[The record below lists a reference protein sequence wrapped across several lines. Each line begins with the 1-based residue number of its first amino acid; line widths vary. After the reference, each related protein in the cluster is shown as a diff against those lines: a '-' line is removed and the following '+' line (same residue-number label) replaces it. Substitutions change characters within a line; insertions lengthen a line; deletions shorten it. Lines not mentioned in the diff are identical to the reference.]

1 LETDMQTE
9 NRILDDLARV
19 ASGAF
24 HTLGGLREEIETRV
38 RERLERVAA
47 DLDLVSREEF
57 EAARSMAAKARAD
70 QEVLAERLTRLEAE
84 MASLRRAEKPA
95 PRRKPGGA
103 AGGGATEPGAS

>member
-1 LETDMQTE
+1 MQTE

-47 DLDLVSREEF
+47 DLELVSREEF
-57 EAARSMAAKARAD
+57 DAVRSMAAKARAE
-70 QEVLAERLTRLEAE
+70 QEELSVKVAQLEAE
-84 MASLRRAEKPA
+84 IASLKRVRKATST
-95 PRRKPGGA
+95 PRRKPTAAGPGGA
-103 AGGGATEPGAS
+103 ASEPDVS